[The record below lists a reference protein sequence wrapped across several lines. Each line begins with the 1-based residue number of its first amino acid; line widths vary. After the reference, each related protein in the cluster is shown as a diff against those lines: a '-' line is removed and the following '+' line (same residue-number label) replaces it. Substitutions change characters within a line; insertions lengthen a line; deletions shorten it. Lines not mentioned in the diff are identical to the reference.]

1 MSSHTYTIFIKSH
14 AKNSTTLKGGI
25 VKLYTGRSMLNTSY
39 SASRITCGGSR
50 RRCNRNPP
58 PKFDRLC
65 FQNTSMR
72 EHLKAKSFPHQAYI
86 RDVALRALDVRA
98 APPPPPPHE
107 NPGSSPEYTLPSILD
122 YSSKNSG
129 LLVIYRSVHNG
140 SLEAVAYIWAFTFSG
155 LGGGGE
161 G

>member
-1 MSSHTYTIFIKSH
+1 M
-14 AKNSTTLKGGI
+14 
-25 VKLYTGRSMLNTSY
+25 KLYTGRSMLNTSY
-39 SASRITCGGSR
+39 SASRITSGGSR
-50 RRCNRNPP
+50 RDSTGTPPPP

-98 APPPPPPHE
+98 APPSPPMKIRDPLLNTHFRQY
-107 NPGSSPEYTLPSILD
+107 STTQ
-122 YSSKNSG
+122 YSSKHSG

-140 SLEAVAYIWAFTFSG
+140 SLEAVAYMGFHILVTILVHCRGDIRCS
-155 LGGGGE
+155 
-161 G
+161 